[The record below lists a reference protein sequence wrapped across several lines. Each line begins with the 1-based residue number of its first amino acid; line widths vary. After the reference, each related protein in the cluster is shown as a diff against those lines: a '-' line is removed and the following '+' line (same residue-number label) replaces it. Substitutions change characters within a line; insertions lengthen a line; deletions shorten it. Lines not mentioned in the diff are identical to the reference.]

1 MKVDWE
7 NVRPDEPQIPKSEN
21 AFAPIFD
28 KVGEQILGHA
38 EAFDK
43 SLEGCKN
50 HWSPFMPKVKPTP
63 ECLYLINPI
72 PYELVDKSMPKLERA
87 TKGSAG
93 IDLYSRQDER
103 IPPFAMGYKIPLNVK
118 LQIPSQAWVLLACR
132 SSFPLKWAGLVVAN
146 SLGVVDQDFSQEIC
160 LLVTNLTSDIKIIP
174 RGSRIAQ
181 MIFMPSLG
189 VTLKEVEL
197 IEDNPDHAGFG
208 STGKLTKLA

>member
-7 NVRPDEPQIPKSEN
+7 NVRPDEPQNPKPEC
-21 AFAPIFD
+21 AFTPIFD

-38 EAFDK
+38 EAYEK

-50 HWSPFMPKVKPTP
+50 RWTVPFSKVEPIT
-63 ECLYLINPI
+63 ECIKLMEPI
-72 PYELVDKSMPKLERA
+72 HYELVDKSMPKLERA

-93 IDLYSRQDER
+93 IDLYNRQHER

-132 SSFPLKWAGLVVAN
+132 SSFPLKWAGLVIGN
-146 SLGVVDQDFSQEIC
+146 SVGIIDSDYNGELAIIVNNF
-160 LLVTNLTSDIKIIP
+160 TSDIKIIP
-174 RGSRIAQ
+174 QGSRIAQ
-181 MIFMPSLG
+181 MIFMPSFG

-197 IEDNPDHAGFG
+197 IDDNPNHAGFG
-208 STGKLTKLA
+208 STGVN